1 MPKLIL
7 KSPYLKCG
15 GKGGGSVSGYLRY
28 IGTRDGVELVPDGR
42 PATKRQE
49 QLIRAL
55 VRDFPDSK
63 ELLEYADWEAS
74 RTKAHASAFIST
86 ALECNW
92 EQANRSEVYLKYI
105 ATRPRVER
113 LGSHGLFGDDDGV
126 DLQKAVSELD
136 SYTGN
141 VWTHII
147 SLKREDAARL
157 GYDRASAWR
166 DLLRA
171 ERNEIASAMSIP
183 ADHFRWYAA
192 FHDEGDHPH
201 VHMMAW
207 SSQSG
212 EGWLDRDGIR
222 KIKSTLTNQI
232 FQQEMLHLYEQKTVS
247 RDELVRQ
254 ARASMLELVKEMRQ
268 GICDHPEAEKLI
280 WELAQVLDG
289 VKGKK
294 KYGYLPKP
302 VKRLVDEIVDEMER
316 LPAVAKCYE
325 QWQTLQGEVE
335 GYYSD
340 APPERKKLSQR
351 KEFRQIKNAVV
362 AEAENLR
369 LSVLTFEGEQQPN
382 EDDGCDHSRSHWY
395 RQMKQIL
402 DDPNEPIEN
411 KDWAVSEMQMLAER
425 GVPQAWYVLG
435 MLYRD
440 GGVLIPDSALAAK
453 AFEKAAQ
460 TGMSPAQCALGELLL
475 SDDLDVRDPR
485 AGMEWLELAWQN
497 GSLCAGYRLAKE
509 YLGGENVA
517 KDAERGLKHLSACA
531 GTGHPGAQYLLGKL
545 YLTGQKV
552 PRDVERAEYWLSRAA
567 AQGNEYAGLLL
578 ERMEDSKASVAAL
591 AVIRLLHSM
600 AQVFQD
606 NSLPKHSPVGMRT
619 DRKLLQK
626 IREKKIA
633 MGHKPDDHPDEDMTM
648 Y

>member
-7 KSPYLKCG
+7 KSLYLKCG
-15 GKGGGSVSGYLRY
+15 GSGGGSVSGYLRY

-55 VRDFPDSK
+55 VRDFPDSR

-92 EQANRSEVYLKYI
+92 EQANRSDVYLKYI

-113 LGSHGLFGDDDGV
+113 LGSHGLFGDDDSV
-126 DLQKAVSELD
+126 DLQKAASELD

-157 GYDRASAWR
+157 GYDSASAWR

-171 ERNEIASAMSIP
+171 ERNEIAAAMGIP

-222 KIKSTLTNQI
+222 VIRSRLTNQI

-268 GICDHPEAEKLI
+268 GICDHSEAEKLM
-280 WELAQVLDG
+280 WELAQALDG

-294 KYGYLPKP
+294 KYGYLPRP
-302 VKRLVDEIVDEMER
+302 VKKLVDQIVDEMER
-316 LPAVAKCYE
+316 LPTVARCYE
-325 QWQTLQGEVE
+325 QWQLLQGEVE

-340 APPERKKLSQR
+340 ALPEKKKLSER

-362 AEAENLR
+362 AEAESLR
-369 LSVLTFEGEQQPN
+369 LSALTFEGDQQPD
-382 EDDGCDHSRSHWY
+382 EYDSYDHSRNHWY
-395 RQMKQIL
+395 WQMKQIL
-402 DDPNEPIEN
+402 DDPDEPIEN
-411 KDWAVSEMQMLAER
+411 KDWAVSEMQMLAEH
-425 GVPQAWYVLG
+425 GVPEAWYILG
-435 MLYRD
+435 KLYRD
-440 GGVLIPDSALAAK
+440 GGVLIPDSALAV
-453 AFEKAAQ
+453 EMLENAARA
-460 TGMSPAQCALGELLL
+460 GVIPAQCALGELLL
-475 SDDLDVRDPR
+475 SDDPDVRDPQT
-485 AGMEWLELAWQN
+485 GMEWLERAWEG
-497 GSLCAGYRLAKE
+497 GSRSAGYRLAKE
-509 YLGGENVA
+509 YLSGENVT
-517 KDAERGLKHLSACA
+517 KDVERGLNCLSACA
-531 GTGHPGAQYLLGKL
+531 EADHPGAQYLLGKL
-545 YLTGQKV
+545 YLTGQEV
-552 PRDVERAEYWLSRAA
+552 PRDVERAEYWLSQSA

-578 ERMEDSKASVAAL
+578 ERLDQPKAPGAAL

-600 AQVFQD
+600 SRVFQD
-606 NSLPKHSPVGMRT
+606 NSLPKRSPVGMRT

-633 MGHKPDDHPDEDMTM
+633 MGHKPDDHPDEGMTM